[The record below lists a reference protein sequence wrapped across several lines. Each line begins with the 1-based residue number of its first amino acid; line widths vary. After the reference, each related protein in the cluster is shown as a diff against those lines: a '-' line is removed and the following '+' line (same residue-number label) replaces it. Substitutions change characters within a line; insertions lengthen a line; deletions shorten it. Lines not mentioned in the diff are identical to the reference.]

1 MGSKGMS
8 KEKKAVIIAAIPPI
22 ILILGAPFVN
32 RIEPWV
38 LGMPFFFFW
47 HFVWLIIG
55 PLFLT
60 AAYLVRTR
68 GG

>member
-1 MGSKGMS
+1 MERKGMS
-8 KEKKAVIIAAIPPI
+8 REKKAVIIAAIPPI
-22 ILILGAPFVN
+22 VLILGAPFVN

-47 HFVWLIIG
+47 HLAWLIIG

>member
-1 MGSKGMS
+1 MEKAKYRE
-8 KEKKAVIIAAIPPI
+8 KEALIIAAIPPI
-22 ILILGAPFVN
+22 ILILSAPFVN
-32 RIEPWV
+32 RVEPWV

-47 HFVWLIIG
+47 HVAWLIIG

-60 AAYLVRTR
+60 AAYIVRTR

>member
-1 MGSKGMS
+1 MEKKGMS

-47 HFVWLIIG
+47 HAAWLIIG